1 MFIVLVL
8 FVRPSKDACTPDFDD
23 PTCSNKEIYN
33 EQLTLWLLQ
42 IAFHFCA
49 SVIMTARERMKDPEW
64 FKFVNICVT
73 ATGIFQLGLL
83 SYQMQYLVQEF
94 SER

>member
-49 SVIMTARERMKDPEW
+49 FFMLTAREVTRDPEW

-94 SER
+94 S

>member
-1 MFIVLVL
+1 
-8 FVRPSKDACTPDFDD
+8 
-23 PTCSNKEIYN
+23 
-33 EQLTLWLLQ
+33 
-42 IAFHFCA
+42 
-49 SVIMTARERMKDPEW
+49 MTARELMKNPEW

-94 SER
+94 S